1 MITVTDN
8 SVQQINAALL
18 SIKQE
23 LGSTGDT
30 VEDLVSLKVRIDSL
44 EDNIKSIY
52 SSLNDLRTQI
62 ANLPSGSSSGGS
74 STPSEPSTPGYYEQ
88 NFTGSVT
95 YNLEPTA
102 QHIAIGVLDRAPNS
116 IISIEGTVTH
126 GSNSEPISS
135 MSPYISGSTLY
146 ITTGTYIGRSLVT
159 PKETTVFNA
168 TVKYT

>member
-62 ANLPSGSSSGGS
+62 ANLSSGGS
-74 STPSEPSTPGYYEQ
+74 SGGSSSPSYYEQ

-95 YNLEPTA
+95 YELGPTA
-102 QHIAIGVLDRAPNS
+102 QHIAIGTLDRAPNS

-146 ITTGTYIGRSLVT
+146 ITTGTYIGRSLVL
-159 PKETTVFNA
+159 PEETTVFNV

>member
-44 EDNIKSIY
+44 EDNVKSIY

-62 ANLPSGSSSGGS
+62 ANLPSGGSSGGS
-74 STPSEPSTPGYYEQ
+74 STPSTPNTPSYYEQ

-95 YNLEPTA
+95 YDLGPTA
-102 QHIAIGVLDRAPNS
+102 QHIAIGTLDRVPNS

-159 PKETTVFNA
+159 PEETTVFNV

>member
-30 VEDLVSLKVRIDSL
+30 IEDLVSLKVRIDGL
-44 EDNIKSIY
+44 EDNVKSIY

-62 ANLPSGSSSGGS
+62 ANLSSGGSSGGS
-74 STPSEPSTPGYYEQ
+74 STPSYYEQ

-95 YNLEPTA
+95 YDLGPSA
-102 QHIAIGVLDRAPNS
+102 QHIAIGTLDRAPNS

-126 GSNSEPISS
+126 DSNSQPISS

-146 ITTGTYIGRSLVT
+146 IITDTYNGRSAIAPRVT
-159 PKETTVFNA
+159 TAFNA

>member
-30 VEDLVSLKVRIDSL
+30 IEDLVSLKVRIDGL
-44 EDNIKSIY
+44 EDNVKSIY

-62 ANLPSGSSSGGS
+62 ANLPSGGSSGGS
-74 STPSEPSTPGYYEQ
+74 STPSSPSYYEQ

-95 YNLEPTA
+95 YDLGPSA
-102 QHIAIGVLDRAPNS
+102 QHIAIGTLDRAPNS

-126 GSNSEPISS
+126 DSNSQPISS

-146 ITTGTYIGRSLVT
+146 IITDTYNGRSAIAPRVT
-159 PKETTVFNA
+159 TAFNA

>member
-62 ANLPSGSSSGGS
+62 ANLPSGGSSSE
-74 STPSEPSTPGYYEQ
+74 PSEPSTPGYYEQ

-102 QHIAIGVLDRAPNS
+102 QHIAIGTLDRAPNS

-126 GSNSEPISS
+126 GSNSQPISS

-146 ITTGTYIGRSLVT
+146 ITTGTYIGRSAMAPRV
-159 PKETTVFNA
+159 TTVFNA

>member
-30 VEDLVSLKVRIDSL
+30 IEDLVSLKVRIDGL

-62 ANLPSGSSSGGS
+62 ANLTSGGSSGGS
-74 STPSEPSTPGYYEQ
+74 STSSYYEQ

-95 YNLEPTA
+95 YELGPSA
-102 QHIAIGVLDRAPNS
+102 QHIAIGTLDRAPNS

-159 PKETTVFNA
+159 PRETTVFNA

>member
-30 VEDLVSLKVRIDSL
+30 IEDLVSLKVRIDGL

-62 ANLPSGSSSGGS
+62 ANLPSGGSSGGS
-74 STPSEPSTPGYYEQ
+74 STPSTPSYYEQ

-95 YNLEPTA
+95 YELGPTA

-126 GSNSEPISS
+126 GSNSQPISS

-146 ITTGTYIGRSLVT
+146 IVTDTYNGRSAIAPTV
-159 PKETTVFNA
+159 TTVFNA

>member
-30 VEDLVSLKVRIDSL
+30 IEDLVSLKVRIDGL
-44 EDNIKSIY
+44 EDNVKSIY

-62 ANLPSGSSSGGS
+62 ANLSSGGSSGGS
-74 STPSEPSTPGYYEQ
+74 STPSYYEQ
-88 NFTGSVT
+88 NFSGSVT
-95 YNLEPTA
+95 YDLGPTA
-102 QHIAIGVLDRAPNS
+102 QHIAIGTLDRAPNS

-126 GSNSEPISS
+126 DSNSQPISS

-146 ITTGTYIGRSLVT
+146 IITDTYNGRSAIAPRV
-159 PKETTVFNA
+159 TTVYNA

>member
-30 VEDLVSLKVRIDSL
+30 IEDLVSLKVRIDGL
-44 EDNIKSIY
+44 EDNVKSIY

-62 ANLPSGSSSGGS
+62 ANLSSGGSSGGS
-74 STPSEPSTPGYYEQ
+74 STPSYYEQ
-88 NFTGSVT
+88 NFSGSVT
-95 YNLEPTA
+95 YDLGPTA
-102 QHIAIGVLDRAPNS
+102 QHIAIGTLDRAPNS

-126 GSNSEPISS
+126 DSNSQPISS

-146 ITTGTYIGRSLVT
+146 IVTDTYSGRSAIAPRV
-159 PKETTVFNA
+159 TTVYNA

>member
-44 EDNIKSIY
+44 EDNVKSIY
-52 SSLNDLRTQI
+52 NSLNELRTQI
-62 ANLPSGSSSGGS
+62 ANLPSGGSSGGS
-74 STPSEPSTPGYYEQ
+74 STPSYYEQ
-88 NFTGSVT
+88 NFSGSVT
-95 YNLEPTA
+95 YDLESTA

-116 IISIEGTVTH
+116 IISIEGTVTN
-126 GSNSEPISS
+126 GSNSSPISS

-146 ITTGTYIGRSLVT
+146 IVTGTYSGRSVIA
-159 PKETTVFNA
+159 PRVTTVYNA

>member
-30 VEDLVSLKVRIDSL
+30 IEDLVSLKVRIDGL
-44 EDNIKSIY
+44 EDNVKSIY

-62 ANLPSGSSSGGS
+62 ANLSSGGSSGGS
-74 STPSEPSTPGYYEQ
+74 STPSYYEQ

-95 YNLEPTA
+95 YDLGPSA
-102 QHIAIGVLDRAPNS
+102 QHIAIGTLDRAPNS

-126 GSNSEPISS
+126 DSNSQPISS

-146 ITTGTYIGRSLVT
+146 IVTDTYSGRSAIAPRV
-159 PKETTVFNA
+159 TTVYNA